1 MFCVVVYLS
10 SNIVAMPFLYFPYF
24 IITNLFD
31 IPIELFNRIKKW
43 LLSKELYFICY
54 LILLIIPF
62 TQRLR

>member
-31 IPIELFNRIKKW
+31 IPIELSNSIKKW

-54 LILLIIPF
+54 LI
-62 TQRLR
+62 